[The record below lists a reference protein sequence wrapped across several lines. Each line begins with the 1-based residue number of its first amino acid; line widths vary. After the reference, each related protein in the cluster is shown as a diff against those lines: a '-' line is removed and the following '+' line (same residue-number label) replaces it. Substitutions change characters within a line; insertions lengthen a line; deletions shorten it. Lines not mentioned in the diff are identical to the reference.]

1 MFKSQF
7 FKRNTNIKI
16 IEDLNTF
23 LRAQVCFENNILMD
37 YTRNNL
43 YFDNIH
49 VIHVYMLIFQGEL
62 DLRHIR
68 SARTFHKDPGV
79 LRGQYTHGL

>member
-1 MFKSQF
+1 MWHMFMGQF
-7 FKRNTNIKI
+7 FKRNTNIKV

-43 YFDNIH
+43 YLENIH
-49 VIHVYMLIFQGEL
+49 VIHVYKLVFQGKLE
-62 DLRHIR
+62 
-68 SARTFHKDPGV
+68 F
-79 LRGQYTHGL
+79 